1 MFPDISSVAA
11 FSSLIGFGFDSK
23 RDMKFANHAST
34 RMKYCSGSLKLLPCL
49 QNRNLHLAP
58 PFLVEDHVPVAV
70 DAHRS
75 GLLKVFIHA
84 ISNFSTYT
92 KNDTINGNHVI
103 TNLHIYRKRS
113 RRLEMS

>member
-1 MFPDISSVAA
+1 MFPDISSVAT
-11 FSSLIGFGFDSK
+11 FFSLIGFGFDSK
-23 RDMKFANHAST
+23 RDMKFANHVST

-70 DAHRS
+70 DTHRN

-92 KNDTINGNHVI
+92 KYMISNASMVI
-103 TNLHIYRKRS
+103 
-113 RRLEMS
+113 MSLPAFIFIGEGGGG

>member
-1 MFPDISSVAA
+1 M
-11 FSSLIGFGFDSK
+11 
-23 RDMKFANHAST
+23 RDMKFAYHVST
-34 RMKYCSGSLKLLPCL
+34 RMNYCSGSLKLLPCL

-70 DAHRS
+70 DAHRN

-92 KNDTINGNHVI
+92 KNDSNQW
-103 TNLHIYRKRS
+103 
-113 RRLEMS
+113 

>member
-11 FSSLIGFGFDSK
+11 FFSLIGFGFDSK
-23 RDMKFANHAST
+23 RDMKFTNHVST

-49 QNRNLHLAP
+49 QNRKLHLAP

-70 DAHRS
+70 DVHRN

-84 ISNFSTYT
+84 ISNFSTYKMT
-92 KNDTINGNHVI
+92 AINGNHVI
-103 TNLHIYRKRS
+103 TSFHIYRKRS

>member
-11 FSSLIGFGFDSK
+11 FFSLIGFGFDSK
-23 RDMKFANHAST
+23 RDMKFANHVST

-70 DAHRS
+70 DAHRN
-75 GLLKVFIHA
+75 GLLKVFLHA
-84 ISNFSTYT
+84 ISNLSIYT
-92 KNDTINGNHVI
+92 KKNDSNQW
-103 TNLHIYRKRS
+103 
-113 RRLEMS
+113 

>member
-11 FSSLIGFGFDSK
+11 FFSLIGFGFDSK
-23 RDMKFANHAST
+23 RDMKFANHVST
-34 RMKYCSGSLKLLPCL
+34 RMKYCTESLKLLPCL

-70 DAHRS
+70 DAHRN
-75 GLLKVFIHA
+75 GLLKVFLHA
-84 ISNFSTYT
+84 TSNLSIYIMTA
-92 KNDTINGNHVI
+92 INGNHVI
-103 TNLHIYRKRS
+103 TSLHISRKRS